1 MQKIEKVAALKTQL
15 WFHAEQ
21 STSRERRAALEEEEQ
36 RLKILCEIAALEES
50 IEAIKATDS
59 LEGSNRDEWS
69 VVSQET
75 ANGKRDRIL
84 NSMNNSV
91 SSYF

>member
-1 MQKIEKVAALKTQL
+1 MQY
-15 WFHAEQ
+15 
-21 STSRERRAALEEEEQ
+21 
-36 RLKILCEIAALEES
+36 EIAALEAS

-59 LEGSNRDEWS
+59 LEGSNRDELS
-69 VVSQET
+69 VVPQET

-91 SSYF
+91 LLLINQLRHPIFPT